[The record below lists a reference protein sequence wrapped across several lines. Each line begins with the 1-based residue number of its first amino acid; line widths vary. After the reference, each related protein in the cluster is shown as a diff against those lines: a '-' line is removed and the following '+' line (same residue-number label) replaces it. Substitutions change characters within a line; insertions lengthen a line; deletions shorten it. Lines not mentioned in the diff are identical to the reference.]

1 MTALRKIFVAK
12 DAARTELHDALQLS
26 GCEISVNHAAKGTGV
41 PFVHSH
47 KDNEE
52 VYGILEGQGELYLD
66 GEVSKI
72 KAGDWFV
79 IDPDGH
85 RALKA
90 ADDSDMIYIC
100 VQVKKGSLGG
110 FTMTDANLCEDKA
123 PWQK

>member
-100 VQVKKGSLGG
+100 VQVKNGG
-110 FTMTDANLCEDKA
+110 IESSRYHLWTIW
-123 PWQK
+123 PQVS

>member
-52 VYGILEGQGELYLD
+52 VYGILEGHGELYLD
-66 GEVSKI
+66 GEVSNI
-72 KAGDWFV
+72 QAGDWFV
-79 IDPDGH
+79 IDPEGH
-85 RALKA
+85 LALKA
-90 ADDSDMIYIC
+90 ADGSDMIYIC